1 MFGMNESTVAEDRR
15 DQRWCADVEH
25 HLGRKLTADEM
36 QWDSLSLRDEAGLSA
51 KETAEELA
59 APGTHV
65 VDAAEPTEPTA
76 KQVAYEELAHAAH
89 CGRNNSYDVDEDDAM
104 LGFDVVGPDND

>member
-15 DQRWCADVEH
+15 RDQRWWAEVEA

-36 QWDSLSLRDEAGLSA
+36 QWDSLSLRDEAGLTA

-59 APGTHV
+59 APGTHI
-65 VDAAEPTEPTA
+65 A
-76 KQVAYEELAHAAH
+76 
-89 CGRNNSYDVDEDDAM
+89 
-104 LGFDVVGPDND
+104 

>member
-15 DQRWCADVEH
+15 DQRWWAQVER

-36 QWDSLSLRDEAGLSA
+36 QWDSLSLRDEAGLDA

-59 APGTHV
+59 APGTHII
-65 VDAAEPTEPTA
+65 DAA
-76 KQVAYEELAHAAH
+76 
-89 CGRNNSYDVDEDDAM
+89 
-104 LGFDVVGPDND
+104 